1 MEMTN
6 NRLKIN
12 LKNFNIYTI
21 LSILFILGGLFLWIY
36 WGLRYN
42 VWYDI
47 GIYSLTI
54 VLVLP
59 GIVGLILSLMDRDEQ
74 DN

>member
-1 MEMTN
+1 MIKYMP
-6 NRLKIN
+6 KIN
-12 LKNFNIYTI
+12 VKNFNVFTV
-21 LSILFILGGLFLWIY
+21 LSILALIAGIGIYLY
-36 WGLRYN
+36 WGITFD

-59 GIVGLILSLMDRDEQ
+59 GIIGTILSLMEKSED
-74 DN
+74 

>member
-1 MEMTN
+1 MREYIP
-6 NRLKIN
+6 KIN
-12 LKNFNIYTI
+12 IKNFNVFTVLSLLALIAGIGIY
-21 LSILFILGGLFLWIY
+21 FY
-36 WGLRYN
+36 WGIRFE

-59 GIVGLILSLMDRDEQ
+59 GIIGTILSLMEKSED
-74 DN
+74 

>member
-1 MEMTN
+1 MIKYMP
-6 NRLKIN
+6 KIN
-12 LKNFNIYTI
+12 VKNFNIFTV
-21 LSILFILGGLFLWIY
+21 LSILSLIAGIGIYMY
-36 WGLRYN
+36 WGITFG

-59 GIVGLILSLMDRDEQ
+59 GIIGTILSLMEKTED
-74 DN
+74 

>member
-1 MEMTN
+1 MKEYIP
-6 NRLKIN
+6 KIN
-12 LKNFNIYTI
+12 VKNFNVFTVLSLLALIAGIGIY
-21 LSILFILGGLFLWIY
+21 IY
-36 WGLRYN
+36 WGVRFN

-59 GIVGLILSLMDRDEQ
+59 GIIGTILSLMEKSKD
-74 DN
+74 